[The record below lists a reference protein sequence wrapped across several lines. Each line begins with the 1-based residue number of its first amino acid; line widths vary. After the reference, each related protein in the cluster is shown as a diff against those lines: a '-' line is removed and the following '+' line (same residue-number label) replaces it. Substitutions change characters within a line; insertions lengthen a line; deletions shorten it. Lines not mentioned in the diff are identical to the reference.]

1 MGKDSS
7 VGATQGE
14 GTWGRQAGW
23 LGAPLPPAYPENRS
37 WGPGPLE
44 KAVDPGSR
52 GGGEESGASL
62 GDVSLYGELLL
73 RMGVL
78 GVLYPG
84 SSATL
89 SGGLA
94 SLSFGSLVVGVGGG
108 IHPGPEA
115 AGRGSPAQPHP
126 GPPGSQ
132 PLSHRP
138 WQVMSSWGRS

>member
-94 SLSFGSLVVGVGGG
+94 SLSFGSLVVGVGGEYTLVLRQQAG
-108 IHPGPEA
+108 AALPSHTQDPLGPSPFPT
-115 AGRGSPAQPHP
+115 GRG
-126 GPPGSQ
+126 
-132 PLSHRP
+132 R
-138 WQVMSSWGRS
+138 